1 MGELQLLNLQPYLV
15 QMQIKFRVVSLSH
28 RSAPVHIRELISL
41 DEVAIQRL
49 LLKLKDFFNLTDAL
63 VLSTC
68 NRTEVYYSH
77 ELDLSSELIKLIG
90 IERGLTDAISYLDY
104 FQVINNEKEAVT
116 HLFRVSMGLEAQ
128 VIGDIQISNQ
138 VKRAYQ
144 TAADLELAGPF
155 LHRLM
160 HTIFFTNKR
169 VVQETAFRD
178 GAASL
183 SYATI
188 ELIESLT
195 QNIFQPRILII
206 GVGEIGE
213 DVAKN
218 MVHLPTAKIKITNR
232 TLAKAEEI
240 GIPLGFEV
248 IPFDSCLIAIEEADV
263 VVCSIRMPEPFITKQ
278 WIEAVSIP
286 SYKVLIDLSVPRS
299 IETSVEELPGVVL
312 YNVDN
317 IQSKATAALQNRL
330 ESIPSVEAILEE
342 SIEEFG
348 AWQKEMVVSPTIQK
362 LKQALEQI
370 RQEELGR
377 YLKNADEKEYLLI
390 DKITKSMMQ
399 KILKVPVVQ
408 LRAACQRDEA
418 AEMIELITDLFD
430 LEKSKIGEE

>member
-1 MGELQLLNLQPYLV
+1 
-15 QMQIKFRVVSLSH
+15 MQTKFRVVSLSH
-28 RSAPVHIRELISL
+28 KSAPVHIRELISL
-41 DEVAIQRL
+41 DESAIQRL
-49 LLKLKDFFNLTDAL
+49 LLKLKEFFSVTDAL

-68 NRTEVYYSH
+68 NRTEIYYSH
-77 ELDLSSELIKLIG
+77 ESDLSVDLVKLIG
-90 IERGLTDAISYLDY
+90 IERGLSDAISYLDY
-104 FQVINNEKEAVT
+104 FQILNEEKEAVS

-128 VIGDIQISNQ
+128 VVGDIQISNQ

-144 TAADLELAGPF
+144 TAADLDLAGPF

-195 QNIFQPRILII
+195 QNIFQPRVLVI
-206 GVGEIGE
+206 GLGEIGE

-218 MVHLPTAKIKITNR
+218 MVHLPTAQIKITNR
-232 TLAKAEEI
+232 TLSKAEEI
-240 GIPLGFEV
+240 GLPLGFEV
-248 IPFDSCLIAIEEADV
+248 IPFESCLTAMEEADV
-263 VVCSIRMPEPFITKQ
+263 VVCSVRMQDPFITKQ
-278 WIEAVSIP
+278 LVESFNIP
-286 SYKVLIDLSVPRS
+286 SFKVFIDLSVPRS
-299 IETSVEELPGVVL
+299 IETSIEELSGIVL

-317 IQSKATAALQNRL
+317 IRSKATAALQTRL
-330 ESIPSVEAILEE
+330 DSIPSVKAILEE

-362 LKQALEQI
+362 LKQSLEQI

-377 YLKNADEKEYLLI
+377 YLKNVDEKEYVLI

-430 LEKSKIGEE
+430 LEKSKNEK

>member
-1 MGELQLLNLQPYLV
+1 
-15 QMQIKFRVVSLSH
+15 MQIKFRVVSLSH

-49 LLKLKDFFNLTDAL
+49 LLKLKEFFNLTDAL

-342 SIEEFG
+342 NIEEFG

-430 LEKSKIGEE
+430 LEKSKVGEE

>member
-1 MGELQLLNLQPYLV
+1 M
-15 QMQIKFRVVSLSH
+15 MQTRFRVVSLSH
-28 RSAPVHIRELISL
+28 KSAPVHIRELISL
-41 DEVAIQRL
+41 DEAAIERL
-49 LLKLKDFFNLTDAL
+49 LLKLKEFFSVGDAL

-77 ELDLSSELIKLIG
+77 ESDLSVELIKLIG

-104 FQVINNEKEAVT
+104 FQVLNNESEAVT

-128 VIGDIQISNQ
+128 VIGDIQILNQ
-138 VKRAYQ
+138 VKRSYQ

-195 QNIFQPRILII
+195 QNIFQPRILLI

-213 DVAKN
+213 DVARN
-218 MVHLPTAKIKITNR
+218 MVHLPNAQVKIANR

-240 GIPLGFEV
+240 GVPLGFEV
-248 IPFDSCLIAIEEADV
+248 IAFESCLTAVEEADV
-263 VVCSIRMPEPFITKQ
+263 VVCSIRMPEPFLTKQ
-278 WIEAVSIP
+278 LIQGINIP

-317 IQSKATAALQNRL
+317 IQSKASAALQNRL
-330 ESIPSVEAILEE
+330 ESIPSVETILEE

-370 RQEELGR
+370 RQEEMSR

-390 DKITKSMMQ
+390 DKVTKSMMQ

-430 LEKSKIGEE
+430 LEKSKNEKE

>member
-1 MGELQLLNLQPYLV
+1 
-15 QMQIKFRVVSLSH
+15 MQTKFRVVSLSH
-28 RSAPVHIRELISL
+28 KSAPVHIRELISL
-41 DEVAIQRL
+41 DEAGIQRL
-49 LLKLKDFFNLTDAL
+49 LLKLKEFFSISDAL

-68 NRTEVYYSH
+68 NRTEIYYSH
-77 ELDLSSELIKLIG
+77 ELDLSVELVKLIG
-90 IERGLTDAISYLDY
+90 IERGLSNAMSYLNY
-104 FQVINNEKEAVT
+104 FQILNEEKEAVS

-128 VIGDIQISNQ
+128 VVGDIQISNQ

-195 QNIFQPRILII
+195 QNIFQPRILVI
-206 GVGEIGE
+206 GLGEIGE

-218 MVHLPTAKIKITNR
+218 MVHLPTAQIKITNR
-232 TLAKAEEI
+232 TLSKAEEI
-240 GIPLGFEV
+240 GLPLGFEV
-248 IPFDSCLIAIEEADV
+248 IPFDSSFISMQEADV
-263 VVCSIRMPEPFITKQ
+263 VVCSVRMHEPFITKALV
-278 WIEAVSIP
+278 ESFTIP
-286 SYKVLIDLSVPRS
+286 NFKIFIDLSVPRS
-299 IETSVEELPGVVL
+299 IETSIEELPGVVL
-312 YNVDN
+312 YNVDS
-317 IQSKATAALQNRL
+317 IRSKATAALQNRL
-330 ESIPSVEAILEE
+330 DAIPSVEVILRE

-348 AWQKEMVVSPTIQK
+348 NWQKEMVVSPTIQK
-362 LKQALEQI
+362 LKQSLEQI

-377 YLKNADEKEYLLI
+377 HLKNVDEKEFVLI

-399 KILKVPVVQ
+399 KVLKVPVVQ
-408 LRAACQRDEA
+408 LKAACQRDRA

-430 LEKSKIGEE
+430 LEKLKNEK

>member
-1 MGELQLLNLQPYLV
+1 
-15 QMQIKFRVVSLSH
+15 MQTKFRVVSLSH
-28 RSAPVHIRELISL
+28 KSAPVHIRELISL
-41 DEVAIQRL
+41 DESAIERL
-49 LLKLKDFFNLTDAL
+49 LLKLKEFFSVADAL

-77 ELDLSSELIKLIG
+77 ESDLSVELIKLIG
-90 IERGLTDAISYLDY
+90 IERGLTNAIGYLDY
-104 FQVINNEKEAVT
+104 FQVLNNEQETVT
-116 HLFRVSMGLEAQ
+116 HLFRVAMGLEAQ
-128 VIGDIQISNQ
+128 VVGDIQISNQ

-195 QNIFQPRILII
+195 QNIFQPRILLI

-213 DVAKN
+213 DVARN
-218 MVHLPTAKIKITNR
+218 MVHLPTAQIKITNR

-240 GIPLGFEV
+240 GGPLSFEV
-248 IPFDSCLIAIEEADV
+248 IPFESCLTVIEEADV
-263 VVCSIRMPEPFITKQ
+263 VVCSLRMPEPFITRAM
-278 WIEAVSIP
+278 IESIDIP

-330 ESIPSVEAILEE
+330 ESIPSVEAILAE

-348 AWQKEMVVSPTIQK
+348 AWQKEMVVSPTIKK

-370 RQEELGR
+370 RQEEMSR

-390 DKITKSMMQ
+390 DKVTKSMMQ

-418 AEMIELITDLFD
+418 AEMIELISDLFD
-430 LEKSKIGEE
+430 LEKSKNEKE

>member
-1 MGELQLLNLQPYLV
+1 
-15 QMQIKFRVVSLSH
+15 
-28 RSAPVHIRELISL
+28 
-41 DEVAIQRL
+41 
-49 LLKLKDFFNLTDAL
+49 
-63 VLSTC
+63 
-68 NRTEVYYSH
+68 
-77 ELDLSSELIKLIG
+77 LIG
-90 IERGLTDAISYLDY
+90 IERGLTDAISYKTY
-104 FQVINNEKEAVT
+104 FQVLNNEAEAVT

-128 VIGDIQISNQ
+128 VIGDIQILNQ
-138 VKRAYQ
+138 VKRSYQ
-144 TAADLELAGPF
+144 TAADLGLAGPF

-195 QNIFQPRILII
+195 QNIFQPRILLI

-218 MVHLPTAKIKITNR
+218 MVHLPTAQVKIANR

-248 IPFDSCLIAIEEADV
+248 IPFESCLTAIEEADV
-263 VVCSIRMPEPFITKQ
+263 VVCSVRMQEPFLTKQ
-278 WIEAVSIP
+278 LIQGVNIP

-299 IETSVEELPGVVL
+299 IETSVEGLPGVVL

-317 IQSKATAALQNRL
+317 IQSKATAALHNRL
-330 ESIPSVEAILEE
+330 ESIPSVETILEE

-348 AWQKEMVVSPTIQK
+348 TWQKEMVVSPTIQK

-370 RQEELGR
+370 RQEEMSR

-390 DKITKSMMQ
+390 DKVTKSMMQ

-430 LEKSKIGEE
+430 LEKSKNEKE

>member
-1 MGELQLLNLQPYLV
+1 
-15 QMQIKFRVVSLSH
+15 MQTKFRVVSLSH

-41 DEVAIQRL
+41 DDLAIERL
-49 LLKLKDFFNLTDAL
+49 LLKLKEFFSVADAL

-77 ELDLSSELIKLIG
+77 ESDLSVELIKLIG
-90 IERGLTDAISYLDY
+90 IERGLTNAIGYLDY
-104 FQVINNEKEAVT
+104 FQVLNNEQEAVT

-128 VIGDIQISNQ
+128 VVGDIQISNQ

-195 QNIFQPRILII
+195 QNIFQPRILLI

-213 DVAKN
+213 DVARN
-218 MVHLPTAKIKITNR
+218 MVHLPTAQIKISNR

-240 GIPLGFEV
+240 GLPLGFEV
-248 IPFDSCLIAIEEADV
+248 IPFESCLAAIEGADV
-263 VVCSIRMPEPFITKQ
+263 VVCSIRMPEPFITKAMM
-278 WIEAVSIP
+278 ESVNIP
-286 SYKVLIDLSVPRS
+286 SYKVMIDLSVPRS
-299 IETSVEELPGVVL
+299 IETTVEELPGVVL

-317 IQSKATAALQNRL
+317 IRSKASAPLQNRL
-330 ESIPSVEAILEE
+330 EAIPSVEAILKE

-348 AWQKEMVVSPTIQK
+348 TWQKEMIVSPTIQK

-377 YLKNADEKEYLLI
+377 YLKNADEKEFVLI

-408 LRAACQRDEA
+408 LRAACQRDQA
-418 AEMIELITDLFD
+418 SEMIELITDLFD
-430 LEKSKIGEE
+430 LEKSTTEKD

>member
-1 MGELQLLNLQPYLV
+1 
-15 QMQIKFRVVSLSH
+15 MQIKFRVVSLSH

-49 LLKLKDFFNLTDAL
+49 LLKLKEFFNLTDAL